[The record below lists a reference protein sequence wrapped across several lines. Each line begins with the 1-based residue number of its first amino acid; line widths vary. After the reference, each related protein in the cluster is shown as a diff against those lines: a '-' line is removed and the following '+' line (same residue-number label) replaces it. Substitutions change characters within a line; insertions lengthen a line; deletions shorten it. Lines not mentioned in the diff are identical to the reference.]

1 MLTLLFLTDS
11 FKEKISEAASV
22 CPSLMTKS
30 LNSLSS
36 VSDEL
41 LFDNSVA
48 DSLTLSSV
56 VYWIFTIF
64 FIFVILSVS
73 LILIISSLNSKFIW
87 SCGTRTEKLLSS
99 LPFVV
104 SLSTRVIIASLG
116 SSWVLTEVVF
126 YSWFYRL
133 LTASILKLIYSI
145 LEFVGSTSKTM

>member
-1 MLTLLFLTDS
+1 VKALNGIIKSKMLTLLFLTDS

-56 VYWIFTIF
+56 VY
-64 FIFVILSVS
+64 
-73 LILIISSLNSKFIW
+73 
-87 SCGTRTEKLLSS
+87 
-99 LPFVV
+99 
-104 SLSTRVIIASLG
+104 
-116 SSWVLTEVVF
+116 
-126 YSWFYRL
+126 
-133 LTASILKLIYSI
+133 
-145 LEFVGSTSKTM
+145 